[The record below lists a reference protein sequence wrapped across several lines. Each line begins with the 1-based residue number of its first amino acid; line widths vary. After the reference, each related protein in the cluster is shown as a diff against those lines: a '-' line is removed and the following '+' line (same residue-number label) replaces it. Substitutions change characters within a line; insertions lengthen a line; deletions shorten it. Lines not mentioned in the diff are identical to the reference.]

1 MRDEICA
8 EVLSRRSEH
17 SRAMLEGAGQ
27 DVGGFRSII
36 QYVSAKSLRAAKHGH
51 GGGEDK
57 LGHWNSQVG
66 QDRTIALL
74 TDYKPGFFIDLAAN
88 EPVLLSN
95 TRALERDYGWRG
107 ICIDGNQKML
117 EKLVTDRTCTVVR
130 GIVSS
135 KSGDMVE
142 FQKPISDGK
151 VDHNDGFAGIL
162 SNSTDNKKVK
172 RGWLVVNE
180 TTVTLVDILRHL
192 DAPPEIDY
200 LSLDIE
206 GSEDGAMLPHDFNR
220 YRFKF
225 LTIERPSAVLREFLR
240 SMGYG
245 YLVNHGCFGDQL
257 WAHNS
262 RLETAA
268 AKLNMTLTHDSRL
281 ETAAAKLNMTLI
293 TRACRGAGT
302 PVLLNGQWATCH
314 GGDPYWC
321 ASGLKAKRKK
331 FGYGWY

>member
-1 MRDEICA
+1 
-8 EVLSRRSEH
+8 
-17 SRAMLEGAGQ
+17 
-27 DVGGFRSII
+27 
-36 QYVSAKSLRAAKHGH
+36 
-51 GGGEDK
+51 
-57 LGHWNSQVG
+57 
-66 QDRTIALL
+66 
-74 TDYKPGFFIDLAAN
+74 
-88 EPVLLSN
+88 
-95 TRALERDYGWRG
+95 
-107 ICIDGNQKML
+107 ML

-172 RGWLVVNE
+172 RGWLVVHE

-262 RLETAA
+262 SLETAA
-268 AKLNMTLTHDSRL
+268 AKLNITLP
-281 ETAAAKLNMTLI
+281 

>member
-1 MRDEICA
+1 
-8 EVLSRRSEH
+8 
-17 SRAMLEGAGQ
+17 MLEEAGH
-27 DVGGFRSII
+27 VGGFRSII
-36 QYVSAKSLRAAKHGH
+36 QYVPAKSLRAAKHGDE
-51 GGGEDK
+51 GGEDT
-57 LGHWNSQVG
+57 LGHWNSQAG

-88 EPVLLSN
+88 EPILHSN

-117 EKLVTDRTCTVVR
+117 EKFVVARTCTVVR
-130 GIVSS
+130 GIVTS

-142 FQKPISDGK
+142 FQKPINDGK
-151 VDHNDGFAGIL
+151 VDWRDALAGIL

-172 RGWLVVNE
+172 RGWSVVLE

-206 GSEDGAMLPHDFNR
+206 GSEDGAMLPHDFDR

-225 LTIERPSAVLREFLR
+225 LTIERPSAVLRELLHMR
-240 SMGYG
+240 GYG
-245 YLVNHGCFGDQL
+245 YLVDHACFGDQL

-281 ETAAAKLNMTLI
+281 ETAAAKLNMTLT

-302 PVLLNGQWATCH
+302 PVLLNGKWATCH
-314 GGDPYWC
+314 GGAPHWC
-321 ASGLKAKRKK
+321 ASGLKAKMKP
-331 FGYGWY
+331 FGYGYYNE

>member
-1 MRDEICA
+1 MRDEIFKGSDPKWVYRYRYVCRDA
-8 EVLSRRSEH
+8 RDSPKS
-17 SRAMLEGAGQ
+17 AMLEGAGQ

-107 ICIDGNQKML
+107 ICIDGNIKML
-117 EKLVTDRTCTVVR
+117 EKLAAARTCTVVK
-130 GIVSS
+130 GIVTS
-135 KSGDMVE
+135 KSGDMVV
-142 FQKPISDGK
+142 FQKPINAGK
-151 VDHNDGFAGIL
+151 VDHHDGYAGIL
-162 SNSTDNKKVK
+162 SNSTDNKKVR
-172 RGWLVVNE
+172 RGWSVVHE

-206 GSEDGAMLPHDFNR
+206 GSEDEAMLPHDFNR

-240 SMGYG
+240 SRGYG
-245 YLVNHGCFGDQL
+245 YLVDHGCFGDQL

-262 RLETAA
+262 SLETAA
-268 AKLNMTLTHDSRL
+268 AKLNITLP
-281 ETAAAKLNMTLI
+281 A
-293 TRACRGAGT
+293 RACRGAGT
-302 PVLLNGQWATCH
+302 PVLLNGQWATCQGEARQWAPCQWRVVH
-314 GGDPYWC
+314 QG
-321 ASGLKAKRKK
+321 
-331 FGYGWY
+331 

>member
-1 MRDEICA
+1 
-8 EVLSRRSEH
+8 
-17 SRAMLEGAGQ
+17 
-27 DVGGFRSII
+27 
-36 QYVSAKSLRAAKHGH
+36 
-51 GGGEDK
+51 
-57 LGHWNSQVG
+57 
-66 QDRTIALL
+66 
-74 TDYKPGFFIDLAAN
+74 
-88 EPVLLSN
+88 
-95 TRALERDYGWRG
+95 
-107 ICIDGNQKML
+107 ML

-172 RGWLVVNE
+172 RGWLVVHE

-262 RLETAA
+262 RLGTAA

-281 ETAAAKLNMTLI
+281 ETAAAKLNMTLN
-293 TRACRGAGT
+293 TRACRGAGST

-314 GGDPYWC
+314 GGAPYWC
-321 ASGLKAKRKK
+321 ASGLKAKMKP
-331 FGYGWY
+331 FGYGWYTDE

>member
-1 MRDEICA
+1 MHSFLLAILLRKRDLPSLRPRR
-8 EVLSRRSEH
+8 LSACTDLASN
-17 SRAMLEGAGQ
+17 
-27 DVGGFRSII
+27 VGGGRPCWWLSSII
-36 QYVSAKSLRAAKHGH
+36 QYVPAKSLRAAKHGDE
-51 GGGEDK
+51 GGEDT
-57 LGHWNSQVG
+57 LGHWNSQAG

-88 EPVLLSN
+88 EPILLSN

-117 EKLVTDRTCTVVR
+117 EKLVVARTCTVVK
-130 GIVSS
+130 GIVTS
-135 KSGDMVE
+135 KSGDRVE
-142 FQKPISDGK
+142 FQKPINDGK
-151 VDHNDGFAGIL
+151 VDWRDALAGIL

-172 RGWLVVNE
+172 RGWLVAHE

-206 GSEDGAMLPHDFNR
+206 GSEDGAMLPHDFDR

-225 LTIERPSAVLREFLR
+225 LTIERPSAVLREFLHTR
-240 SMGYG
+240 GYG
-245 YLVNHGCFGDQL
+245 YLVDHACFGDQL

-268 AKLNMTLTHDSRL
+268 AKLNMTN
-281 ETAAAKLNMTLI
+281 A
-293 TRACRGAGT
+293 TRACRLAGT

-314 GGDPYWC
+314 NNFPHWC
-321 ASGLKAKRKK
+321 ASGLRVLQKT
-331 FGYGWY
+331 FGYE